1 MKTVIKHVTDPVTG
15 KDPTPPLRDEDPG
28 VAYQETDL
36 TLENDMTLCSI
47 CDLCGDPTPVDQI
60 QDTRCNAQLCP
71 SCHTYFL
78 SIPEAFR
85 NCFER
90 ILLGNV
96 C

>member
-1 MKTVIKHVTDPVTG
+1 MKTTIKPVTG
-15 KDPTPPLRDEDPG
+15 TDMASPIKDEDPG
-28 VAYQETDL
+28 VMNPKANL
-36 TLENDMTLCSI
+36 TPEDETLCSI
-47 CDLCGDPTPVDQI
+47 CDLCGDPTPIDQI
-60 QDTRCNAQLCP
+60 QNTRCEAQLCP

-78 SIPEAFR
+78 SIPAAFR

>member
-1 MKTVIKHVTDPVTG
+1 METAIKPVTG
-15 KDPTPPLRDEDPG
+15 KDLAPPIRDEDPG
-28 VAYQETDL
+28 VMNQTPTITD
-36 TLENDMTLCSI
+36 ETLCSI
-47 CDLCGDPTPVDQI
+47 CDLCGDPTPIGQI
-60 QDTRCNAQLCP
+60 QNTRCDAQLCP

-85 NCFER
+85 KCFER